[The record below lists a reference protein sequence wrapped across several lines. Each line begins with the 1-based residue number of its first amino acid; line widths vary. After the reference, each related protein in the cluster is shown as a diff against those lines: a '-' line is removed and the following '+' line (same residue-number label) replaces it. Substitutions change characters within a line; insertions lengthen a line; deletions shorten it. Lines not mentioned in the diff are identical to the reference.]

1 MKQPLNEQFI
11 RMQKLAGIIT
21 ENQYKEMLLILE
33 DESIDESLKNWLL
46 SGLIALSTLTGVG
59 KVYQIDQK
67 NKEDRATQ
75 IEYYQKILT
84 PEVEKMDSGDLEMI
98 GLTINNKT
106 KDLAQNF
113 TNTPEENNQMYT
125 NYAEKYMQSHPNEF
139 AVGLNGGVYWTLA
152 K

>member
-33 DESIDESLKNWLL
+33 DENIDEGLKTWLI
-46 SGLIALSTLTGVG
+46 SGLIALSTLAGVG
-59 KVYQIDQK
+59 KVYQMDQSEK
-67 NKEDRATQ
+67 ADRASQ
-75 IEYYQKILT
+75 IEYYQNVLT
-84 PEVEKMDSGDLEMI
+84 PEIKKIDSKDLASI
-98 GLTINNKT
+98 GIEINNKT
-106 KDLAQNF
+106 HDLAQNF

-125 NYAEKYMQSHPNEF
+125 NYAEKYIQNHPNEF
-139 AVGLNGGVYWTLA
+139 AVGLNGGVYWTLT